1 MPVVNACPVCGRYH
15 PECGKEKAMSA
26 EKVDHRETALLRQAH
41 ETDDPARLRVIA
53 NVLQDNSMDK
63 SAESVRNKALRIER
77 ELAERAMR

>member
-1 MPVVNACPVCGRYH
+1 
-15 PECGKEKAMSA
+15 
-26 EKVDHRETALLRQAH
+26 LR
-41 ETDDPARLRVIA
+41 LIA

>member
-1 MPVVNACPVCGRYH
+1 
-15 PECGKEKAMSA
+15 MSA

-41 ETDDPARLRVIA
+41 ETDDPARLRLIA